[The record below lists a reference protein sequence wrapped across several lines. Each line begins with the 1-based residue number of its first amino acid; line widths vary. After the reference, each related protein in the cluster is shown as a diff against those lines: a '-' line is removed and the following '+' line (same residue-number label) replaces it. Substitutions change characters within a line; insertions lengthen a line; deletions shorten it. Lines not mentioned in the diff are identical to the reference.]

1 MLHDNMDERNTGQ
14 VPRSCHISPAPPPFS
29 DYIDK
34 LEQLPY
40 LGYLNYFVPVGTCLK
55 IGAAWLSAIALFY
68 LYSVVARWIKL
79 IE

>member
-1 MLHDNMDERNTGQ
+1 MLIWMKEMLDKFLALLLSLL
-14 VPRSCHISPAPPPFS
+14 PLSPFVE
-29 DYIDK
+29 YIDA
-34 LEQLPY
+34 LEQVPY
-40 LGYLNYFVPVGTCLK
+40 LGYLNYFIPVGTCLK

>member
-1 MLHDNMDERNTGQ
+1 MFAWMKEILDKLLA
-14 VPRSCHISPAPPPFS
+14 VVLSLLPLSPFKGF
-29 DYIDK
+29 IDK
-34 LEQLPY
+34 LEDIPF
-40 LGYLNYFVPVGTCLK
+40 LGYLNYFIPVGTCLK

>member
-1 MLHDNMDERNTGQ
+1 MIAFMKEILDKFLALLLS
-14 VPRSCHISPAPPPFS
+14 VLPLSPFADF
-29 DYIDK
+29 IDK
-34 LEQLPY
+34 LDSLPY

-68 LYSVVARWIKL
+68 LYSVVARWVKL